1 MGALPQK
8 SCWMFVVQTDSYA
21 GNFEREMCGYVA
33 GGLGECDV
41 GDEQAAEY
49 MAAFP
54 DESEDELWDRF
65 VRVPDEHGC
74 ARPVSLWGPE
84 AQDVAIFLAERPT
97 DELLARFRV
106 RARVFAAGHT
116 TCGIPDSVEILGFKL
131 VRYIVVRK
139 ESVDEEWSPTS

>member
-1 MGALPQK
+1 MGALPSE
-8 SCWMFVVQTDSYA
+8 SCWLFIIKTDSYA

-49 MAAFP
+49 RAAFP

-74 ARPVSLWGPE
+74 ARPVNLWGPK

-97 DELLARFRV
+97 GELLARFRE

-116 TCGIPDSVEILGFKL
+116 CCGYAEPIAILGFAL
-131 VRYIVVRK
+131 VWYCVRRN
-139 ESVDEEWSPTS
+139 ESVKDEWEPTS